1 MTIAYYPGCT
11 LKNKAQNLEITA
23 LAVLRELGIVV
34 HELERWN
41 CCGAV
46 FSLADDDLIHL
57 VAPVRDLIRAK
68 DSGASQLMT
77 LCAQCYNV
85 LARANQVMRGNEEKR
100 KTLNLFMDE
109 ETDYQ
114 GEVEVVHYLDLLRT
128 SLGWEALRK
137 RVKVPLEGLRVA
149 PFYGCA
155 TIRPLDVAV
164 GGGTLDPSIFRDFV
178 MALGATPV
186 DYPGALECCG
196 AYETLVNPTAA
207 LARSGQVLAS
217 AQSHGADAIV
227 LTCPLC
233 EYNLGKKQPKI
244 REAHPGV
251 QALPVYYFTQLL
263 AIALGVDPESCH
275 FELNMPGARDLLAE
289 RKLISAAPG

>member
-11 LKNKAQNLEITA
+11 LKNKAQNLELTA
-23 LAVLRELGIVV
+23 LAVLREVGIEV

-68 DSGASQLMT
+68 DSGATTLMT

-85 LARANQVMRGNEEKR
+85 LARANQVMRSNDEKR

-109 ETDYQ
+109 ETDYH

-128 SLGWEALRK
+128 SLGWAELRK
-137 RVKVPLEGLRVA
+137 RVKVPLTGLRVA

-164 GGGTLDPSIFRDFV
+164 GGGTLDPAIFRDFIA
-178 MALGATPV
+178 ALGATPV
-186 DYPGALECCG
+186 EYPGATECCG
-196 AYETLVNPTAA
+196 AYETLANPTAA
-207 LARSGQVLAS
+207 IDRSGQVLSS

-244 REAHPGV
+244 REAHPEV
-251 QALPVYYFTQLL
+251 RELPVYYFTQLL
-263 AIALGVDPESCH
+263 AIALGLDPETCH
-275 FELNMPGARDLLAE
+275 FELNMAGARSLLAD
-289 RKLISAAPG
+289 RKLIGAAVG